1 MHTVDA
7 VPVLVVAGSPGAGKT
22 TLIARW
28 MAEPEST
35 GTAVL
40 LNEPGDAAIDA
51 HLVGGLAASTRTLA
65 GGCACCTARRDFP
78 RALEQL
84 AGGGRAAARFER
96 VVVELA
102 GLAHPAPVLEQLADP
117 ELRERFAL
125 QGLATLVDATAPE
138 RALDEPDARARI
150 AAADVLV
157 LSKPDLVAASALSRL
172 AERLVRANPHAE
184 IAGLDARAPNADEV
198 WSAAR
203 RASGREVR
211 HLDACVAP
219 GGGHEGVRVHTLR
232 IDAPVELSGF
242 CMRLGSFQ
250 QEHGDGVLRVKG
262 LVPVKGRKGPA
273 VIQALAGELHPV
285 RTLKDWP
292 PGAATGVLVVVAR
305 GLEPTKLAEAILGEE
320 REHRH

>member
-1 MHTVDA
+1 MIGDPF
-7 VPVLVVAGSPGAGKT
+7 PVLLLAGSPGAGKT

-28 MAEPEST
+28 MAEPESA

-51 HLVGGLAASTRTLA
+51 QLVGALAGSTRTLA

-84 AGGGRAAARFER
+84 AGSGRAGARFER

-125 QGLATLVDATAPE
+125 QGLATLVDATAPT
-138 RALDEPDARARI
+138 RALDEPEVKARI

-157 LSKPDLVAASALSRL
+157 LSKADLVAASELRRL

-184 IAGLDARAPNADEV
+184 IAGLDSRAPKADEV

-211 HLDACVAP
+211 HLDASVAP
-219 GGGHEGVRVHTLR
+219 GAGHEGLRVHTLR

-242 CMRLGSFQ
+242 CMRLGSFV
-250 QEHGDGVLRVKG
+250 QEHGDRVLRVKG

-285 RTLKDWP
+285 RTMKEWP
-292 PGAATGVLVVVAR
+292 PGAMPGAVVVIGR
-305 GLEPTKLAEAILGEE
+305 GLHDATLAEAILGEPQ
-320 REHRH
+320 EH